1 MSNKLQSNLKLRK
14 ILKELRKK
22 GNNYSPVNPLFLIGQ
37 NNNVKKSLEI

>member
-22 GNNYSPVNPLFLIGQ
+22 EIIIVQLI
-37 NNNVKKSLEI
+37 LYF